1 MGKILII
8 ADRGNSCVATSR
20 GLELAAKLG
29 HSAEVV
35 AFAYAP
41 LHAVP
46 GGESGRLEARQRIL
60 DARRDE
66 VQARIDG
73 NAAPGQRVALKVVW
87 MKDIHPWVVKRAS
100 SVEFAAVV
108 KTSHQSGSFTY
119 TSTDWHL
126 LRECP
131 APVLLVAEN
140 KWHRTR
146 PVLAALDL
154 DTSKRS
160 KRKLNEAILGTAKSL
175 ADALGVEL
183 KIISAINVPTLLSD
197 LDLVDPVT
205 YAKEHREALMPH
217 LKELASLHAV
227 PEKDF
232 VTKRGP
238 VDKVITSQAA
248 KVRAQIVVMGTVAR
262 QGIKAKLIGNTAES
276 VLQHLR
282 TDVLAIKPG
291 A

>member
-1 MGKILII
+1 MAKILIV
-8 ADRGNSCVATSR
+8 ADRGDSCVATSR

-41 LHAVP
+41 LDRVP
-46 GGESGRLEARQRIL
+46 GGESGRLDARQKIL

-66 VQARIDG
+66 AQARIDKF
-73 NAAPGQRVALKVVW
+73 ATEGQRVALKVVW
-87 MKDIHPWVVKRAS
+87 MKDIHPWIIKRAQ
-100 SVEFAAVV
+100 SVKLAAVV
-108 KTSHQSGSFTY
+108 KTGHDSGGLTY

-131 APVLLVAEN
+131 APILITAEK

-154 DTSKRS
+154 DTKNKSKQR
-160 KRKLNEAILGTAKSL
+160 LNEQILHAAGSL
-175 ADALGVEL
+175 AEALGVEL
-183 KIISAINVPTLLSD
+183 AIISAIEVPALLAE
-197 LDLVDPVT
+197 LDLVDPAT
-205 YAKEHREALMPH
+205 YAKEHRETLLPH
-217 LKELASLHAV
+217 LKALAEATGIS
-227 PEKDF
+227 EKAF

-262 QGIKAKLIGNTAES
+262 QGLKAKLIGNTAES
-276 VLQHLR
+276 VLHHLK
-282 TDVLAIKPG
+282 TDVLAIKPE